1 MNRQLVKDTK
11 CGNSSL
17 ILLIPVILFISHQY
31 DINLFGG
38 EQMES
43 PAFTF
48 TSYTKASDRHPERN
62 EDTLIIDQQRGLAA
76 VFDGVGGSTAGD
88 IASQIA
94 GQVVQQGWERILQ
107 QLQPGSPSTLL
118 EHYESVEPGA
128 ALSQLVQEAHEQIR
142 NGEIHEATTI
152 ALAVFCQEQ
161 NVEGYTM
168 HYASVGDS
176 RIYLLREGNAITC
189 LTRDDSFLTKL
200 VQGHAISEADA
211 LRIDQASNPEELS
224 ETEHIYFTKRNG
236 ITQALGDIG
245 DPQALVVHIDQVAI
259 RPGDRILLCTDGIHD
274 NLTNKELEEIMTH
287 EAETTAAKDLVEHAL
302 QRSRQAIRDTMRAKP
317 DDISAIVVTC
327 NH

>member
-1 MNRQLVKDTK
+1 
-11 CGNSSL
+11 
-17 ILLIPVILFISHQY
+17 
-31 DINLFGG
+31 
-38 EQMES
+38 MES

-107 QLQPGSPSTLL
+107 QLQPESPVTLL
-118 EHYESVEPGA
+118 KHYESVELGA
-128 ALSQLVQEAHEQIR
+128 TLSKLVQEAHEQIR
-142 NGEIHEATTI
+142 NRGTLDAIEEAQRPGIEDQATTI

-161 NVEGYTM
+161 NMEGYTM
-168 HYASVGDS
+168 LYASVGDS
-176 RIYLLREGNAITC
+176 RIYLLREGNALTC

-200 VQGHAISEADA
+200 VQGHVISEAEA

-224 ETEHIYFTKRNG
+224 ETEHVYFNKRNG

-274 NLTNKELEEIMTH
+274 NLTNKELAEIIAH
-287 EAETTAAKDLVEHAL
+287 GAEAAAAKDLVEHAL
-302 QRSRQAIRDTMRAKP
+302 QRSRQTIRNTMRAKP